1 MRLSGITCLILVQL
15 FVSAVSAE
23 TPRPDMVIFLS
34 DDHTWRDSSVYGS
47 PDIKTPNMERLA
59 SQGMTFNNAFVA
71 SPSCAPSRAA
81 LLTGLY
87 PAHNGAEPN
96 HSRPRVEI
104 KKLPAYLQE
113 LGYEVVSFGKVGHY
127 KQTPEYGFD
136 IARHFRYHEDI
147 AIPKAIEWLQQRD
160 SDRPLCLF
168 VGTNWPHVPW
178 PEEIGDIDPAALQV
192 PPHHVDTPV
201 TREWRAKYMAAIQT
215 MDRELGQVYDV
226 ARQKL
231 GDDVFFLHT
240 SDHGAQWPFGKWNL
254 YDEGIRTPLIVS
266 WPGKIKP
273 GVRTDAM
280 ASWIDILPTLIDV
293 ARGTPPNSIDG
304 RSLLPVLKGETT
316 KHREVIFTTHSGDG
330 DNNVYPMRAARTLDG
345 WKYIRN
351 LHPEFRFTSHVTNA
365 RAKNGYWDSWLQ
377 KAITDPQAR
386 QKVRRYLERPDEEL
400 YQVNTDPYE
409 QQNRVNEPEQ
419 AERLRMLRQQVDD
432 WLAETGDQKNVYG
445 RPQRIAAEKKPN
457 VIMVFIDDMGW
468 SDLSCF
474 QGTAVKTENIDR
486 LADEGIRFTN
496 FYVNSPICSPSRV
509 ALTTGQYPQRWRIN
523 SYLAQR
529 KKNRERGLAQW
540 LDPKAPVLAR
550 ELKHAGYATGHFGK
564 WHMGGQ
570 RDVGEAP
577 LITRYG
583 FDRSLT
589 NFEGLGPRVLPLKDA
604 YDGKPPQKHD
614 LGSANLGHGP
624 IRWEDRSVVTAAF
637 VKDALNFID
646 QAEATG
652 QPFYL
657 NLWPDD
663 VHSPFFPPEVMRD
676 ATDGSKR
683 ALYYAVLK
691 AMDQQLGALFDRI
704 RNDEQLK
711 NNTLILIASD
721 NGPETGAG
729 LANPLRGAKTWLY
742 EGGVRSPLIVW
753 GPSLINPKAAGTT
766 NNTSVLS
773 ALDLNRSLYSLTG
786 TELPQGVQL
795 DGEDL
800 ADTLLGKAKQSRQA
814 PLFWRRPPDRP
825 GTREEPNPDLAARA
839 GKWKFYMNYDQTGIQ
854 LYDLEQDVS
863 ETRNQSAQHPDLV
876 KHLQQAVNDWN
887 SGLPAD
893 AGDPN
898 WRPKKKPAK
907 TGKAK
912 AAN

>member
-15 FVSAVSAE
+15 FVSAVLAG

-47 PDIKTPNMERLA
+47 PDIKTPNMDRLA
-59 SQGMTFNNAFVA
+59 ARGMTFNNAFVA

-87 PAHNGAEPN
+87 PANNGAEPN
-96 HSRPRVEI
+96 HFRPRAEI

-266 WPGKIKP
+266 WPEQIKP

-293 ARGTPPNSIDG
+293 AGGTPPDSIDG

-316 KHREVIFTTHSGDG
+316 THREVIFTTHSGDG

-365 RAKNGYWDSWLQ
+365 RAKNGYWDSWVQ
-377 KAITDPQAR
+377 KAITHPQAR

-409 QQNRVNEPEQ
+409 QQNRVDEPEQ

-432 WLAETGDQKNVYG
+432 WLEETGDQKNVYG
-445 RPQRIAAEKKPN
+445 RPQRIAAEDKPN

-474 QGTAVKTENIDR
+474 QGAAVKTENIDR
-486 LADEGIRFTN
+486 LAAEGIRFTN

-540 LDPKAPVLAR
+540 LEPKAPVLAR

-583 FDRSLT
+583 FDQSLT

-704 RNDEQLK
+704 RNDVKLK

-786 TELPQGVQL
+786 TELPLGVQL

-800 ADTLLGKAKQSRQA
+800 ADTLLGKEKQSRQA

-854 LYDLEQDVS
+854 LYDLEQDIS
-863 ETRNQSAQHPDLV
+863 ETRNQAAQHPDLV
-876 KHLQQAVNDWN
+876 KRLQQAVYEWN
-887 SGLPAD
+887 SSLPAD

-907 TGKAK
+907 TGKEK

>member
-1 MRLSGITCLILVQL
+1 MRLLGFTCLLLSQFL
-15 FVSAVSAE
+15 TAVVTAE
-23 TPRPDMVIFLS
+23 PVRPDMVIFLS
-34 DDHTWRDSSVYGS
+34 DDHTRRDSSVYGS
-47 PDIKTPNMERLA
+47 PDIQTPNMKRLA
-59 SQGMTFNNAFVA
+59 DQGMTFENAFVA

-96 HSRPRVEI
+96 HSRPRAEL

-147 AIPKAIEWLQQRD
+147 AVPKAIEWLKQRN
-160 SDRPLCLF
+160 SERPLCLF

-178 PEEIGDIDPAALQV
+178 PEEIGDIDPEKLQV
-192 PPHHVDTPV
+192 PPNHVDTPV
-201 TREWRAKYMAAIQT
+201 TRRWRAKYMAAIKK
-215 MDRELGQVYDV
+215 MDSELGQVYDV

-231 GDDVFFLHT
+231 GEDVFFLHT

-266 WPGKIKP
+266 WPGRIKQA
-273 GVRTDAM
+273 VRTEAM
-280 ASWIDILPTLIDV
+280 VSWIDILPTLVDV
-293 ARGTPPNSIDG
+293 AGGTPPERIDG
-304 RSLLPVLKGETT
+304 RSFLPVLKGKTDA
-316 KHREVIFTTHSGDG
+316 HRDVIFTTHSGDG
-330 DNNVYPMRAARTLDG
+330 NNNVYPIRAARTLDG

-351 LHPEFRFTSHVTNA
+351 LHPEFRFTSHVTNVPD
-365 RAKNGYWDSWLQ
+365 KNGYWNSWVQ
-377 KAITDPQAR
+377 KAISSPQAR
-386 QKVRRYLERPDEEL
+386 LQVRRYLERPREEL
-400 YQVNTDPYE
+400 YQVTRDPFE
-409 QQNRVNEPEQ
+409 QQNLIEDPAH
-419 AERLRMLRQQVDD
+419 AERLRKLRQQVDD
-432 WLAETGDQKNVYG
+432 WLAETGDQKAVFG
-445 RPQRIAAEKKPN
+445 RPQRIASPEKPN

-474 QGTAVKTENIDR
+474 KGTTVKTEKIDQ
-486 LADEGIRFTN
+486 LASEGIRFTN

-540 LDPKAPVLAR
+540 LNPKAPVLAR

-577 LITRYG
+577 LINRYG

-604 YDGKPPQKHD
+604 YDGQPPKKHD

-624 IRWEDRSVVTAAF
+624 IYWEDRSVVTAAF
-637 VKDALNFID
+637 VKDALTFID
-646 QAEATG
+646 HAEATG

-663 VHSPFFPPEVMRD
+663 VHSPFFPPEVLRNS
-676 ATDGSKR
+676 TDGSKR
-683 ALYYAVLK
+683 ALYYAVLD
-691 AMDQQLGALFDRI
+691 AMDQQLGTLFDRI
-704 RNDEQLK
+704 RNDEKLK

-729 LANPLRGAKTWLY
+729 LATPLRGAKTWLY

-753 GPSLINPKAAGTT
+753 GPGLLNPQSVGTT
-766 NNTSVLS
+766 NDTSVLS
-773 ALDLNRSLYSLTG
+773 ALDLNRSLYTLTG
-786 TELPQGVQL
+786 TELPQGAEL

-800 ADTLLGKAKQSRQA
+800 VTTLLGKVQQTRQA

-825 GTREEPNPDLAARA
+825 GTKEEPNPDLAVRD
-839 GKWKFYMNYDQTGIQ
+839 GKWKLYMNYDQSGVQ

-863 ETRNQSAQHPDLV
+863 EQQNCATQHPKLV
-876 KHLQQAVNDWN
+876 AQLKQAIIDWN
-887 SGLPAD
+887 SSLPKD
-893 AGDPN
+893 AGDPA
-898 WRPKKKPAK
+898 WRPKKKTAK
-907 TGKAK
+907 TGAK
-912 AAN
+912 Q

>member
-87 PAHNGAEPN
+87 PANNGAEPN

-147 AIPKAIEWLQQRD
+147 AIPQAIEWLQQRD

-201 TREWRAKYMAAIQT
+201 TREWRAKYLAAIQT

-273 GVRTDAM
+273 GVRTYAM

-293 ARGTPPNSIDG
+293 AGGTPPDSIDG
-304 RSLLPVLKGETT
+304 RSLLSVLKGETT

-365 RAKNGYWDSWLQ
+365 RAKNGYWDSWVQ
-377 KAITDPQAR
+377 KAITHPQAR

-400 YQVNTDPYE
+400 YQINSDPYE

-445 RPQRIAAEKKPN
+445 RPQRIAAEEKLN

-474 QGTAVKTENIDR
+474 QGAAVKTENIDR
-486 LADEGIRFTN
+486 LADEGIRFMN

-663 VHSPFFPPEVMRD
+663 VHSPFFPTEVMRD

-691 AMDQQLGALFDRI
+691 AMDQQLGTLFDRI

-800 ADTLLGKAKQSRQA
+800 AYTLLGKEKQSRQA

-863 ETRNQSAQHPDLV
+863 ETRNQAAQHPDLV
-876 KHLQQAVNDWN
+876 KRLQQAVIEWN